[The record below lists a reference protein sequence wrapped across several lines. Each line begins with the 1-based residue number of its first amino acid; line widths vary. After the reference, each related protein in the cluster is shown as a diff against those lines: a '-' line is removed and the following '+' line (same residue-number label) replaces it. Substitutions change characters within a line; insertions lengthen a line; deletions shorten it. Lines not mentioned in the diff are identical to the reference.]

1 MDNYTFQNGN
11 FVAGIGEH
19 TYQEVIE
26 DFQNTKFIGVITF
39 NISKYSNGILIEAL
53 KKACN
58 GGVHATVI
66 TNIPKRFKQYYGN
79 NYANAAKQVIES
91 YIRLLDAEAF
101 GMRLSAYFDF
111 TNHAKIIMTDNVAYI
126 GSENYSDEGRD
137 NYECGVI
144 CRDSSLIR
152 HLKDEVFSD
161 RVMSSIPYYKYN
173 IAEAIAILRGASSFC
188 IEAKGKIY
196 DAAFTEGAD
205 YETDFKPVS
214 VYKSNDSGITASLL
228 SRILD
233 GFGKYED
240 ALKSV
245 QDVIDYYY
253 DKYEDNVP
261 EQIESLEELYDS
273 YKTSFEEMQRNLS
286 DLFEEISQL
295 AHYNYDDEVCRIV
308 NEDYGMESFDE
319 NLDYY
324 MQLAMNESNSE
335 LEALIESAEP
345 TIRNI
350 LQSLDA
356 MKDYYERMDST
367 LYSILEINDK
377 IDNT

>member
-1 MDNYTFQNGN
+1 MDNYTFQNGI

-26 DFQNTKFIGVITF
+26 DFQNTKFIGIITF

-58 GGVHATVI
+58 DGVHATVI
-66 TNIPKRFKQYYGN
+66 TNIPKRFKQYYGD
-79 NYANAAKQVIES
+79 NYANAAKQVIGS

-111 TNHAKIIMTDNVAYI
+111 ENHSKIIVTDNVAYI
-126 GSENYSDEGRD
+126 GSENYSDEGKD

-144 CRDSSLIR
+144 CRDPGLIR
-152 HLKDEVFSD
+152 HLKDVVFPD

-173 IAEAIAILRGASSFC
+173 IAEAIATLRGAISFC
-188 IEAKGKIY
+188 IGAKEKIY
-196 DAAFTEGAD
+196 DATFTEWAD
-205 YETDFKPVS
+205 YETDFKPVAI
-214 VYKSNDSGITASLL
+214 YKSNDSGITARLL
-228 SRILD
+228 SRITD

-245 QDVIDYYY
+245 QEVIDYYY

-261 EQIESLEELYDS
+261 EQIESLEELYES
-273 YKTSFEEMQRNLS
+273 YKTDFDEMQRNIS

-295 AHYNYDDEVCRIV
+295 AHYNYDDEVSRIV

-345 TIRNI
+345 AIRDI
-350 LQSLDA
+350 LDSLDA
-356 MKDYYERMDST
+356 MKGYYERMNST

>member
-1 MDNYTFQNGN
+1 MDNFTFRDGH

-26 DFQNTKFIGVITF
+26 DFDNTEFIGITTF
-39 NISKYSNGILIEAL
+39 NISKYCDGILINAL
-53 KKACN
+53 KKACEK
-58 GGVHATVI
+58 GVCATVI
-66 TNIPKRFKQYYGN
+66 TNIPKRFKQYYRED
-79 NYANAAKQVIES
+79 YALAAKQVIGS

-111 TNHAKIIMTDNVAYI
+111 SNHAKIIMTDNVAYI
-126 GSENYSDEGRD
+126 GSENYSDEGKD

-144 CRDSSLIR
+144 SRDTDFIR
-152 HLKDEVFSD
+152 HLKDVVFPE
-161 RVMSSIPYYKYN
+161 RILGSIPYYKYN
-173 IAEAIAILRGASSFC
+173 IAEAIAILRGAGSFC
-188 IEAKGKIY
+188 IEAKEKIY
-196 DAAFTEGAD
+196 NAAFTEWAD
-205 YETDFKPVS
+205 YETDFEPVS
-214 VYKSNDSGITASLL
+214 IYNSHNSGITARLL
-228 SRILD
+228 SAIID
-233 GFGKYED
+233 EFDKYED

-245 QDVIDYYY
+245 QEVIDYYY
-253 DKYEDNVP
+253 EKYEDNVP

-273 YKTSFEEMQRNLS
+273 YMTDFDEMKRNIS

-295 AHYNYDDEVCRIV
+295 AHYNYDNEVCRIV

-324 MQLAMNESNSE
+324 MQLAMDEINSE

-345 TIRNI
+345 IIRDI
-350 LQSLDA
+350 LDSLDA